1 MKKTIFLM
9 LLLFIGVASF
19 KPSEGVNPKTKV
31 LVYYFHLT
39 ERCHTCTT
47 IEATV
52 VSLLN
57 EKYKAQLKDQ
67 TLVFKS
73 INTDDKA
80 NEALCKEYEAYGS
93 TLALTKLKNGKVVKK
108 EDLTN
113 MAFSKINKPELFKGE
128 LVEKIN
134 PMLK

>member
-1 MKKTIFLM
+1 MGAT
-9 LLLFIGVASF
+9 SF
-19 KPSEGVNPKTKV
+19 KPTEGVNPKTKV

-52 VSLLN
+52 VSLLH
-57 EKYKAQLKDQ
+57 EKYKAELIDA
-67 TLVFKS
+67 TLVFTS
-73 INTDDKA
+73 INVDDKS
-80 NEALCKEYEAYGS
+80 NEALCKKYEVYGS

-113 MAFSKINKPELFKGE
+113 MAFSKINKPEQFKIE
-128 LVEKIN
+128 LTEKIN
-134 PMLK
+134 SMLK